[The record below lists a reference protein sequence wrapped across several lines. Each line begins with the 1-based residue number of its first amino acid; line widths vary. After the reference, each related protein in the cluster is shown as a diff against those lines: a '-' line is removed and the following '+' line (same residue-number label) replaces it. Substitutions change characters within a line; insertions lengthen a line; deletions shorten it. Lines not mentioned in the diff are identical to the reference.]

1 MGREPVDPRTINEAT
16 YQPVK
21 HTKGEKT
28 MKWIVSRQRLAEWPK
43 PGARFTLRLVTAI
56 VVAVT
61 LLVILMPAGAKAV
74 PAFFNVFI
82 TDPIDNTRQARV
94 TPVGSLRVLATG
106 GEVLAHARPTLSPFS
121 FMKTGILG
129 VTSSGYVRNRDL
141 LGAFGKEI
149 QAAITSLTVTTT
161 GGELAPGASVE
172 FIATHGC
179 GGSSGFELSPPLF
192 VQVGP
197 HETVHLDFPYPLV
210 VPTENTFDDWCFR
223 ATVFGDDR
231 HVAVTAVGYLQL
243 GPVCPNPSPCIG
255 TASQ

>member
-1 MGREPVDPRTINEAT
+1 
-16 YQPVK
+16 
-21 HTKGEKT
+21 
-28 MKWIVSRQRLAEWPK
+28 
-43 PGARFTLRLVTAI
+43 
-56 VVAVT
+56 
-61 LLVILMPAGAKAV
+61 
-74 PAFFNVFI
+74 
-82 TDPIDNTRQARV
+82 
-94 TPVGSLRVLATG
+94 
-106 GEVLAHARPTLSPFS
+106 
-121 FMKTGILG
+121 MKTGILG
-129 VTSSGYVRNRDL
+129 VTSSGYVRNRVL
-141 LGAFGKEI
+141 LGGFGKEI

-161 GGELAPGASVE
+161 ADLAPGALVE
-172 FIATHGC
+172 FVASHGSEPGC